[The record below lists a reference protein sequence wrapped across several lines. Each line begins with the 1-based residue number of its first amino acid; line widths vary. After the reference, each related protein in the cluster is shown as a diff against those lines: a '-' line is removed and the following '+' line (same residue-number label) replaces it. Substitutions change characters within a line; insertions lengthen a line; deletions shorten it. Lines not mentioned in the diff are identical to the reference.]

1 MRREFKRALKEQ
13 FGERLAKCDG
23 CFTKMRSRSLYV
35 LPRDIVYTKMT
46 HQENVRLFVIVV
58 VHEERGAFSLEI
70 GWSALG
76 RFPELSS
83 RPAGRPTPNRIE
95 FSRPEFVCRLADL
108 FGLPGFEWVIAPSF
122 DPHTD
127 DFLRFVK
134 ESCEPIPSEEAAARV
149 KSQVEDAIAK
159 LVGFGLPYLDQY
171 LRSR

>member
-1 MRREFKRALKEQ
+1 MRKEFERVLTKQ
-13 FGERLAKCDG
+13 FSEMLIKCDHG
-23 CFTKMRSRSLYV
+23 FSEMQSRSPYV
-35 LPRDIVYTKMT
+35 FPRDIVYTKMT
-46 HQENVRLFVIVV
+46 ERENVRLFVIVV
-58 VHEERGAFSLEI
+58 VHEERDAFSLEI

-108 FGLPGFEWVIAPSF
+108 FGLPGFEWVVVPSF
-122 DPHTD
+122 GPHTD
-127 DFLRFVK
+127 GFLRFVK
-134 ESCEPIPSEEAAARV
+134 KSCEPIPSEEAAARV
-149 KSQVEDAIAK
+149 KPQVEDAIAK